1 MMANAPDTPAAP
13 APTLWNSLVKPA
25 VVLVLICAIVGFLL
39 GSVDNLTLPTITA
52 NREARAW
59 ATYNALIPEATD
71 FEALSCDVPGGT
83 ALREAD
89 DDLGYAVIAQS
100 KGYSSQV
107 PMAVAFDDEGT
118 IANVIGMDNT
128 ETPGLGTKVQLPDFT
143 DQFLGRAAEPL
154 TIDDIDAV
162 TGATIS
168 SKAALAA
175 VNEAIEAY
183 RSKAPTEPYHPAAG
197 EAPAAAATSTEKGA
211 A

>member
-1 MMANAPDTPAAP
+1 MANAQSASS
-13 APTLWNSLVKPA
+13 PTLWKDMVKPA
-25 VVLVLICAIVGFLL
+25 VVLVVICAIVGFLL
-39 GSVDNLTLPTITA
+39 GSANNLTLPTIMA

-59 ATYNALIPEATD
+59 ATYSALIPEASG
-71 FEALSCDVPGGT
+71 FEELACDVPGVT
-83 ALREAD
+83 ACMQATD
-89 DDLGYAVIAQS
+89 GSGYAIIAQS

-107 PMAVAFDDEGT
+107 PMAVAFDREGT
-118 IANVIGMDNT
+118 VTNVIGMDNT

-183 RSKAPTEPYHPAAG
+183 RSTAG
-197 EAPAAAATSTEKGA
+197 EAPAAATSTEKGA